1 MNAKKL
7 ALASEGKA
15 GRRNGMHIRR
25 TALALAIATGV
36 SLSGQVLAQST
47 TGSVFG
53 TAPVSAGETV
63 RIVSSGTGLTREVS
77 VGSDGRYGANQLPV
91 GDYTVSLMQGGK
103 VVSSRDH
110 VQVSVSGGTA
120 VPFSAADASVNAQN
134 LSTVTVSAN
143 RLPPIDV
150 SSTRQTQVITA
161 EQLKSLPLAH
171 SAEAIALLS
180 PGVNAGGSSL
190 GTGPTGTPL
199 VSIGGNSVVE
209 NAYYLNGFN
218 TTDPIGGAGGVA
230 LPYFAIAEQ
239 QTITSGY
246 GPEYGRSTGGV
257 ISQIGQR
264 GSNDFHA
271 GVYASWQPEFAQS
284 NFTNIH
290 YNNPL
295 TPVGALNNG
304 GIDPV
309 TGAFGTPTAYL
320 GTQGTTNYPVGYKQI
335 DVGRKQNDNWETVYD
350 AYLSGPLIK
359 DKLFFYITAEWQ
371 HDSAQQGVQSGA
383 DGFNNGLTTPAGFY
397 QSEAV
402 KSPKLYGKLDWNIN
416 DSNVLEFTGVQT
428 QQQQTSSNYYNYD
441 YTDQKVGSLYGP
453 GITTKNT
460 FKIGILKYTSYI
472 TDDLTLEAQYGVMTG
487 QYYAGFAGDA
497 DTAPVTF
504 GNGVTVPAG
513 VTVPNLIDQQLPN
526 PDHKTKTANL
536 RVDLDWKVTA
546 DHDIKFGIDN
556 VQYRDDHDG
565 FSTLGGG
572 AYTYFNG
579 PLPNATG
586 PNAVPYIGNPGPGNY
601 VDENFYGS
609 NVNLAV
615 RQKAQY
621 VEDRWQVTPN
631 LLLDLG
637 VRNDQ
642 FKNLGVGGVAYV
654 NEESP
659 QWAPRLGASWDVF
672 GDSTFKVFAN
682 AGRYYLAL
690 PTGLATRNPAFGT
703 INGDVIYTYT
713 GIGPNGVPTGLT
725 PVPVAL
731 APGVTKPGFYSADG
745 ENGVPGNTKD
755 YASTNLKAEYQ
766 DEYVLGFQ
774 KMLGDTG
781 LVFGMQGTY
790 QKTGNFVD
798 DVDIYDGAAGALV
811 NPGKTNYIPQ
821 PGAPN
826 GIYVWNPNT
835 GQGVTAGFLPT
846 YPVKPTRKYYA
857 LDTYLEHTWDGKWFG
872 KIDYVF
878 SKSYGTDEGPT
889 DTATGQISNSQGQHF
904 SGTTTANWDYTDIEA
919 NTNGDQANDH
929 RHTIKAF
936 GSYAITPEW
945 MISGTII
952 VQSGAPKVCLS
963 GYGDTIS
970 GDLYGGAYEHYC
982 GGVPSDISTQT
993 VTSIDPDTGKTV
1005 YSTVGY
1011 GGLPSPPGATG
1022 RTPWTHQIN
1031 LSLTYTPDW
1040 ANKHLTLQA
1049 EVHNLLN
1056 EQKATLYTSAYA
1068 NNEVANN
1075 RGVTIYNPIYNT
1087 PVSTEQPRYLAF
1099 NAKYDF

>member
-1 MNAKKL
+1 MAV
-7 ALASEGKA
+7 AMGF
-15 GRRNGMHIRR
+15 G
-25 TALALAIATGV
+25 
-36 SLSGQVLAQST
+36 LSGQVFAQAT

-53 TAPVSAGETV
+53 TAPAATGETV
-63 RIVSSGTGLTREVS
+63 RVVNSATGLTREVS
-77 VGSDGRYGANQLPV
+77 VGKDGRYGVNQLPI
-91 GDYTVSLMQGGK
+91 GDYTVSLLQGGS
-103 VVSSRDH
+103 VVSSHNH
-110 VQVSVSGGTA
+110 VQVSVSGGTS
-120 VPFSAADASVNAQN
+120 VPFAAADVSSSGAAANGSVNAQN

-143 RLPPIDV
+143 KLPPIDV

-257 ISQIGQR
+257 ISQVGQR

-271 GVYASWQPEFAQS
+271 GLYVSWQPSWAQS

-295 TPVGALNNG
+295 TPVGIVDN
-304 GIDPV
+304 
-309 TGAFGTPTAYL
+309 TGNAYL
-320 GTQGTTNYPVGYKQI
+320 ANQGTTNYPAGYKQI
-335 DVGRKQNDNWETVYD
+335 ENGRKQNENWESVYD

-359 DKLFFYITAEWQ
+359 DKLFFFITAEWQ
-371 HDSAQQGVQSGA
+371 HDSTQQGLGA
-383 DGFNNGLTTPAGFY
+383 NGQTTPAGFF

-416 DSNVLEFTGVQT
+416 DSNVLGFTGVQT
-428 QQQQTSSNYYNYD
+428 QQQQTTSNYYNYD
-441 YTDQKVGSLYGP
+441 YSDQKVGSLYGP

-460 FKIGILKYTSYI
+460 FKIGVLKYTSYI
-472 TDDLTLEAQYGVMTG
+472 TDDLTLEAQYGIMTG
-487 QYYAGFAGDA
+487 QYYANFAGEA
-497 DTAPVTF
+497 GVAPVSF
-504 GNGVTVPAG
+504 SGVPVPAG
-513 VTVPNLIDQQLPN
+513 VTVPSLIDQQLPN

-572 AYTYFNG
+572 SYTYFNG
-579 PLPNATG
+579 VPPNATG
-586 PNAVPYIGNPGPGNY
+586 PNAVPYIGNPGAGNY
-601 VDENFYGS
+601 VDEQLYGS
-609 NVNLAV
+609 DVSLAV

-621 VEDRWQVTPN
+621 IEDRWQVTPN

-642 FKNLGVGGVAYV
+642 FKNLGIGGVAYV

-690 PTGLATRNPAFGT
+690 PAGLATRNPSFGT
-703 INGDVIYTYT
+703 VFGDVIYTYK
-713 GIGPNGVPTGLT
+713 GINANGVPTGLT

-731 APGVTKPGFYSADG
+731 APGVTTPGFYSSDG

-755 YASTNLKAEYQ
+755 YAATNLKAEYQ
-766 DEYVLGFQ
+766 DEFVLGFQ
-774 KMLGDTG
+774 KQVGDTG
-781 LVFGMQGTY
+781 LVWGEQATY
-790 QKTGNFVD
+790 QKTKNFVD
-798 DVDIYDGAAGALV
+798 DIDLNDTYGCASGLV
-811 NPGKTNYIPQ
+811 NPGRSASIPCAAA
-821 PGAPN
+821 PGGQIA
-826 GIYVWNPNT
+826 WNPNT
-835 GQGVTAGFLPT
+835 GQGVLAGFLPT
-846 YPVKPTRKYYA
+846 YPVKPSRDYYA
-857 LDTYLEHTWDGKWFG
+857 LDSYLEHTWDGKWFG
-872 KIDYVF
+872 KLDYVF

-919 NTNGDQANDH
+919 NSNGDLANDH

-945 MISGTII
+945 MVSSTLIM
-952 VQSGAPKVCLS
+952 QSGAPKVCLS
-963 GYGDTIS
+963 GYGDTID
-970 GDLYGGAYEHYC
+970 GDQYGGAYEHYC
-982 GGVPSDISTQT
+982 GGTPSSISA
-993 VTSIDPDTGKTV
+993 TGT
-1005 YSTVGY
+1005 GF
-1011 GGLPSPPGATG
+1011 GGVPSPPGATG
-1022 RTPWTHQIN
+1022 RTPWTHQLN

-1040 ANKHLTLQA
+1040 ASKHLTLQA
-1049 EVHNLLN
+1049 EVHNLAN
-1056 EQKATLYTSAYA
+1056 EQKTTLYASAYA

-1075 RGVTIYNPIYNT
+1075 RGVTVYSPIYNV
-1087 PVSTEQPRYLAF
+1087 PLSTEMPRYVSL